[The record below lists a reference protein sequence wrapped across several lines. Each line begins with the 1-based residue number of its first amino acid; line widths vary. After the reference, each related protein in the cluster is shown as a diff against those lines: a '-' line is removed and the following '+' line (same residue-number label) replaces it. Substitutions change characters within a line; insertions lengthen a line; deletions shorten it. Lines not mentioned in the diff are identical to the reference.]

1 MVHLF
6 HQLGN
11 LIFLILGETRSLTCS
26 SKDTEEV
33 CTIVYLKLNQFLQ
46 RLIVNCSVGLEW
58 GNQAIPKP
66 LNIFCAIIY

>member
-11 LIFLILGETRSLTCS
+11 LIFLILGETRSLTS
-26 SKDTEEV
+26 SGKDAEEV

-58 GNQAIPKP
+58 GNQG
-66 LNIFCAIIY
+66 YT